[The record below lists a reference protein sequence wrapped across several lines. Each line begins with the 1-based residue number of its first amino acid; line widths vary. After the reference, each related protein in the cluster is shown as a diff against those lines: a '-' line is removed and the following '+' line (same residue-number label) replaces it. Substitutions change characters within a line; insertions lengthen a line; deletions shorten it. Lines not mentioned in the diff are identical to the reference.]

1 MTLTRHDSQI
11 KYILFDCDNTL
22 VKTKDVALEYTARIL
37 CTILQGIGINQV
49 YTPAILKA
57 VFPDFTDWTLY
68 GIIGALQRRH
78 HFRLYWKIRDRYID
92 RVDQYVCN
100 QLAQHASPCDG
111 VVQVLAKLVD
121 ENKYNLAVVSNTS
134 SENRVMTSL
143 GASGLNRFFSRDR
156 IFIGLDL
163 PHSRPVNRPESLV
176 YRHILKEYGV
186 KPKECVAIEDT
197 TAGAIAAINAGIPVM
212 GYVGSYEPG
221 AERHEAIAKLAM
233 VGCKAI
239 LEDWEDFDR
248 QWEFLRYQV
257 ERR

>member
-1 MTLTRHDSQI
+1 MTI
-11 KYILFDCDNTL
+11 KYILFDCDDTL
-22 VKTKDVALEYTARIL
+22 VKTKDVAFEYTARIV
-37 CTILQGIGINQV
+37 CTILQSIGINQV

-57 VFPDFTDWTLY
+57 AFTDWTLY
-68 GIIGALQRRH
+68 GIIGELQRRH

-92 RVDQYVCN
+92 QVDQYVCN
-100 QLAQHASPCDG
+100 QLSQHASPCDR
-111 VVQVLAKLVD
+111 VVQVLTKLVD

-134 SENRVMTSL
+134 SENRVLNSL
-143 GASGLNRFFSRDR
+143 SSSGLIRFFSRDR

-163 PHSRPVNRPESLV
+163 PHSRPVHRPESLV
-176 YRHILKEYGV
+176 YRHILQEYGV
-186 KPKECVAIEDT
+186 KPNECVAIEDT
-197 TAGAIAAINAGIPVM
+197 PVGARAAINARIPVM

-221 AERHEAIAKLAM
+221 AERHEAISALAM